1 MRRLP
6 RLRTGPLVLASAATL
21 PAYLL
26 LNSDSLPS
34 PATPHELPLRALLRS
49 YIVYTLCSIP
59 PLVDHSPRLL
69 DAVTSVPGLRHLAY
83 GLVKVTFFDQV
94 CSVQTLFPFRSG
106 KRQLKCNLTS
116 SSEGKQPMLRCHYSG
131 HYARP
136 TRVLYS
142 PIQWR
147 STRAKPL
154 GPETRGDRRRA
165 VPSPPAPLLT
175 NASSKRSSGALT
187 SPQTLRTL

>member
-1 MRRLP
+1 MRRLLRP
-6 RLRTGPLVLASAATL
+6 RLRTGPLFLASATTL

-26 LNSDSLPS
+26 LNSDWRRS
-34 PATPHELPLRALLRS
+34 PASPHELPLRALVRS

-69 DAVTSVPGLRHLAY
+69 DAVTSVPGLRHLAF

-94 CSVQTLFPFRSG
+94 CTIQIWVAFRSG
-106 KRQLKCNLTS
+106 KSQLKCYPTS
-116 SSEGKQPMLRCHYSG
+116 SLEEKQPMLRCHYSG

-136 TRVLYS
+136 TRVPYS

-147 STRAKPL
+147 STLAKPVDL
-154 GPETRGDRRRA
+154 GTRKDRRRA
-165 VPSPPAPLLT
+165 VPRPRAPLLT
-175 NASSKRSSGALT
+175 NAL
-187 SPQTLRTL
+187 